1 MSVRLSS
8 SPLSVVR
15 AHRELERPGLGG
27 LVLFSGR
34 VRPDRTGDGR
44 VRALDYEVDRPVALR
59 ELAALERR
67 ARARFGARATGLWH
81 RTGLVKVGEIAVI
94 VGAACPHRTEA
105 FAAARYLIEEVKRAV
120 PIWKEVRV
128 RPVRRPRP
136 RPRPAGGR

>member
-8 SPLSVVR
+8 SPLSVAR

-34 VRPDRTGDGR
+34 VRPDRTGEGR

-59 ELAALERR
+59 ELAALERQ
-67 ARARFGARATGLWH
+67 ARARFGARATVLWH